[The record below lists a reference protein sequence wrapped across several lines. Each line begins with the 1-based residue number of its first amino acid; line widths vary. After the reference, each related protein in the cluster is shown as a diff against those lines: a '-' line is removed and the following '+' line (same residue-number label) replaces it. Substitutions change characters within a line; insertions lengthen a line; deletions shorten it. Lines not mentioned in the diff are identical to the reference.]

1 MTQICFNIEN
11 LGIIKKFNDCLAN
24 INIFIGPNSSGKSI
38 LCKTISHYLSSNEY
52 FSDLV
57 NNLSPKV
64 VIKPDTVHKTFSF
77 YYLPDTRIVIKVIQ
91 LVTKYLNTFKN
102 RLDEL
107 ANIHNIGGDEIAD
120 IEGHIDMLKHLLMAD
135 IKEQYLNMKRNSE
148 VDLMTNLYEAWR
160 KVVDETY
167 DEIKEYGYVQ
177 NKNILYPII
186 VDMSEEKLT
195 IRDMIQEIEIS
206 TTNPE
211 AISGGVAAYFIV
223 NWLSI
228 TLSQLHENNV
238 LVFIEEPENQ
248 AHPILQMMLADYIR
262 RAVNILEE
270 RGKNIIFLITT
281 HSELFAETML
291 RKITNQNKLNIFYPM
306 FDTRQKK
313 YVFIKHDKDKPLTG
327 LFDAELLLSKIA
339 LD

>member
-11 LGIIKKFNDCLAN
+11 LGIVKKFNGCLTN

-38 LCKTISHYLSSNEY
+38 LCKTISNYLSSNEY
-52 FSDLV
+52 FSDLI
-57 NNLSPKV
+57 NNLNPKV
-64 VIKPDTVHKTFSF
+64 VIRPDTVQKTFSF

-91 LVTKYLNTFKN
+91 LVTKYLNIFKN

-107 ANIHNIGGDEIAD
+107 ANIYNIGGDEIAD
-120 IEGHIDMLKHLLMAD
+120 IEGYIDRIKHLLMAD
-135 IKEQYLNMKRNSE
+135 IREQYLNMKKNCE

-167 DEIKEYGYVQ
+167 DEIKEYGYIQ
-177 NKNILYPII
+177 DKNILYPII
-186 VDMSEEKLT
+186 VDMSEEKLI

-206 TTNPE
+206 TTDPE

-223 NWLSI
+223 KWLSI
-228 TLSQLHENNV
+228 ILSQPHENNV

-262 RAVNILEE
+262 RVVNILEE

-281 HSELFAETML
+281 HSELFAEAIL
-291 RKITNQNKLNIFYPM
+291 RKNTNQDKLNIFYPI
-306 FDTRQKK
+306 FDSKYKK
-313 YVFIKHDKDKPLTG
+313 YIFINHDKDKTLTG

-339 LD
+339 LE